1 MRRSSQRARAV
12 RAAQILNPD
21 LVVLDLAMPV
31 MNGLDAARMLRRIM
45 PAVPLIMYCGFGDK
59 FVEQQARLIGIAA
72 LISKSRSSRHSGGQ
86 GASSA
91 EPKSSDSVKANAQST
106 ELFMERLFL
115 LRISRCLRNNIP
127 RRRFP
132 RSTSEPTQ
140 FVQQDIRNM
149 PFRHE
154 GVHRVQQLL
163 WQVFRR

>member
-91 EPKSSDSVKANAQST
+91 EPKISDSVKECSEYRAIHGAIVSSSDKSLFAQQYPAPEVSS
-106 ELFMERLFL
+106 LH
-115 LRISRCLRNNIP
+115 
-127 RRRFP
+127 
-132 RSTSEPTQ
+132 Q
-140 FVQQDIRNM
+140 
-149 PFRHE
+149 
-154 GVHRVQQLL
+154 
-163 WQVFRR
+163 